1 MKKKYESTTMGA
13 AKKEKKKVSWNDG
26 KTEGQIEKDFVKE
39 GTAGSLKK
47 EKINK
52 ELKKLVNQG
61 YTEIEAA
68 ALLGKSSMQ
77 VGSSYERGQ
86 EIPKFIFTDPIFY
99 ASKEEI
105 EQRKLLREQSSSKI
119 TPIPSSKI
127 VSPMQSSSQ
136 DTEISYPP
144 QRGSKDGEKEANRYS
159 FFSPMTIG
167 VAALAVVATI
177 GIVASRK

>member
-26 KTEGQIEKDFVKE
+26 KTEGQIEKDFIKE
-39 GTAGSLKK
+39 GAAGSLKK
-47 EKINK
+47 EVVNK
-52 ELKKLVNQG
+52 ELKKLVSQG
-61 YTEIEAA
+61 YTELEAA

-77 VGSSYERGQ
+77 VESSNGE
-86 EIPKFIFTDPIFY
+86 EPKYIFTDPIFY

-105 EQRKLLREQSSSKI
+105 EQRKLLREKS
-119 TPIPSSKI
+119 TPKVTSTPTPSGKI
-127 VSPMQSSSQ
+127 VSPAQSSPQ
-136 DTEISYPP
+136 DVEIFYPP
-144 QRGSKDGEKEANRYS
+144 QSGSKDGEREANRYS